1 MPKGRL
7 WNMFEAF
14 LLFIRD
20 DIAEPAIGHHDADR
34 FVPLLWTIFMF
45 VLGCNL
51 LGMMPWV
58 GAPTAASA

>member
-7 WNMFEAF
+7 WNLFETF

-20 DIAEPAIGHHDADR
+20 DIAEPAIGHHDAAR
-34 FVPLLWTIFMF
+34 FTPLLWTIFMF

-51 LGMMPWV
+51 LGMIRCWV
-58 GAPTAASA
+58 RRRRVSA